1 MKKNQLKAG
10 VVLSYINLLIGNLI
24 PFLYTPIMLRML
36 GQAEYGI
43 YGIAQSIMGYLQLLN
58 FGIGGSI
65 VRYLAKYR
73 AEGDKEG
80 EERIFGLFIKI
91 YTVIGTVILIAGMTL
106 SFNMDFYSRSLTG
119 EELGLLQQLVRLMTI
134 NCAVFMPFN
143 VYSSMIIAHEQFIL
157 NKLVAMISSIAAPA
171 LNLILLFY
179 GWGSVGLVLSSTALN
194 FLTYGL
200 FLIFVH
206 KKMDIRPRFGKVGHG
221 VLKEILGFSAFVFL
235 ANIVDILYWATDKL
249 IIGWAVGSVATAIYN
264 IGASFNGYV
273 TSLSTAVSG
282 VLMPKVTQM
291 AVKDSSKEDF
301 TKLFIKVGRLQ
312 FIVISFIVSAFVA
325 FGRPFIELWAGPDY
339 EQAYYVALLTMI
351 PVTIPLIQNTG
362 INILY
367 AQNKHQF
374 RSIVY
379 ACVAALNVILTLWW
393 VESFGIIGAAAAT
406 CAAYVIGNIVII
418 NWYYH
423 KRIGIDIPLFWKQIL
438 RMSPVMFGMG
448 CLFWVSMNVIAINS
462 WDVFFAI
469 AVLYS
474 ITYFALAYRFMMNEY
489 EKSMLAAPVKR
500 ILRKVHLLRG

>member
-1 MKKNQLKAG
+1 MKKDQLKAG

-91 YTVIGTVILIAGMTL
+91 YTVIGAVILIVGMTL
-106 SFNMDFYSRSLTG
+106 SFNLDFFSRSLTG
-119 EELGLLQQLVRLMTI
+119 EELVLLQQLVRLMTI
-134 NCAVFMPFN
+134 NCAVFMPFS
-143 VYSSMIIAHEQFIL
+143 VYSSMIIAHEQFIF

-200 FLIFVH
+200 FLFFVH
-206 KKMDIRPRFGKVGHG
+206 KKMNIQPRFGKVGHG

-291 AVKDSSKEDF
+291 AVKDSSREEF

-325 FGRPFIELWAGPDY
+325 FGRQFIELWAGPDY

-379 ACVAALNVILTLWW
+379 ACVAALNVFLTLWW
-393 VESFGIIGAAAAT
+393 VELFGIIGAAAAT
-406 CAAYVIGNIVII
+406 CVAYVIGNIVII

-423 KRIGIDIPLFWKQIL
+423 KKIGIDIPLFWKNIFK
-438 RMSPVMFGMG
+438 MCPVMIVMG
-448 CLFWVSMNVIAINS
+448 TVFCFVLARIVVSS
-462 WDVFFAI
+462 WPQFFCFA
-469 AVLYS
+469 ALYS
-474 ITYFALAYRFMMNEY
+474 GLYMILAYRFMMNPY
-489 EKSMLAAPVKR
+489 ERDILLGIIEKKR
-500 ILRKVHLLRG
+500 IRIKS